1 MNYTVARII
10 RLGWSVGLAVV
21 LSGCQLWPFM
31 SDEDG
36 RKPSSL
42 GKSDQVLYPNAPQ
55 PVHLSENFGEAFR
68 AARDN
73 QILHPEASRN
83 LNPVPSLDG
92 PAVGKAMERYRKH
105 FDKPPYEVKVTEQS
119 GGKK

>member
-73 QILHPEASRN
+73 QILYPEASKN
-83 LNPVPSLDG
+83 LDLVTGKDG
-92 PAVGKAMERYRKH
+92 TASRSSIDLYRKSYA
-105 FDKPPYEVKVTEQS
+105 KPSSSKGAS
-119 GGKK
+119 GGGKK